1 MIRREGER
9 MMVSGRVTL
18 ATVGSLLESGL
29 DQVRDGVRVV
39 DLAEVAELDSS
50 LIAAVLAWLREAR
63 LLNRSLELAN
73 PPQGFSTLAQLYGI
87 GDLLPAAERQPR

>member
-9 MMVSGRVTL
+9 MLVSGGVTL
-18 ATVGSLLESGL
+18 STVGSLLESGL
-29 DQVRDGVRVV
+29 EQVRDGVRVV

-50 LIAAVLAWLREAR
+50 LVAAVLAWLREAQR
-63 LLNRSLELAN
+63 VDRTLQLAN

-87 GDLLPAAERQPR
+87 GELLPVAEREH

>member
-1 MIRREGER
+1 MIRREGDR
-9 MMVSGRVTL
+9 MLVSGPVTL
-18 ATVGSLLESGL
+18 ASVNALLGPGL
-29 DQVRDGVRVV
+29 EQVRDGVRVV

-63 LLNRSLELAN
+63 RAGRTLELMH

-87 GDLLPAAERQPR
+87 GDLLPVAEQPH

>member
-1 MIRREGER
+1 ML
-9 MMVSGRVTL
+9 VSGRVTL
-18 ATVGSLLESGL
+18 ATVSALLESGL

-63 LLNRSLELAN
+63 HRDRTLEIVN
-73 PPQGFSTLAQLYGI
+73 PPHGFSTLAQLYGI
-87 GDLLPAAERQPR
+87 GDLLPAAEQPH